1 MKRGTKNTW
10 LFAFTDLSFLLLI
23 CLSLIPSAPAD
34 ISLHLA
40 EMNLPAVP
48 DNRNLRPVAKQE
60 QWNLQIFPIS
70 AKHPTPYR
78 LSRIGAR
85 EGMTLD
91 EKTLIPAL
99 EKLRSQGIRPL
110 LLPDKTSITQ
120 DFLFAAGALA
130 RVWSKTENRSI
141 VRTMETGAHR

>member
-40 EMNLPAVP
+40 EMNLPSVP